1 MLYQSVMIKLY
12 IALSCKIILSLSLRS
27 PRLQRFNFR
36 MSSEND
42 IENCLIKAKIP
53 LKIGVV
59 GAGIGG
65 VYLGYALATKGF
77 DVTVFEKSAKFS
89 RFGGPIQLAS
99 NALSCVN
106 AMSPELFE
114 NIMGRFTFTGTRK
127 CGIKDGMRN
136 SWYSVFNAI
145 KDLAEWNTLPYTGK
159 ELLLL

>member
-1 MLYQSVMIKLY
+1 MLYQSIKLF
-12 IALSCKIILSLSLRS
+12 ITVNCMILSTESLRS
-27 PRLQRFNFR
+27 PRIYKLNFK
-36 MSSEND
+36 MSENGV
-42 IENCLIKAKIP
+42 ESSQANAKIP
-53 LKIGVV
+53 LKIGVI

-65 VYLGYALATKGF
+65 IYLGYALEAKGF

-99 NALSCVN
+99 NALSCIN

-159 ELLLL
+159 EFLVTFM

>member
-1 MLYQSVMIKLY
+1 MLLSSCLHSTRQHMSVLK
-12 IALSCKIILSLSLRS
+12 
-27 PRLQRFNFR
+27 
-36 MSSEND
+36 MSDASQ
-42 IENCLIKAKIP
+42 IKANIP

-65 VYLGYALATKGF
+65 VYLGYALSAKGF

-106 AMSPELFE
+106 SMSPELFE
-114 NIMGRFTFTGTRK
+114 RIMGRFTFTGTRK

-145 KDLAEWNTLPYTGK
+145 KDLAEWNTLPYTGNC
-159 ELLLL
+159 LCQTSYFVSNR